1 MHKLKPLAV
10 IMTAC
15 LLAAC
20 TQTGGNIPTPNLSG
34 PVDPNATA
42 VFTLAV
48 APGSVEGCILGD
60 PSMTRPIRVTVR
72 NDKALFLTDG
82 GIHDEL
88 TCIRPDVYFDNFQV
102 GVVEMKIE
110 ADFSS
115 RPKRLLVQTFDG
127 TCKWAATAP

>member
-1 MHKLKPLAV
+1 MRNGQPRGWPFSRLSIRCVRNEGKLMLKLKSLAALVTAPLF
-10 IMTAC
+10 
-15 LLAAC
+15 AAC

-34 PVDPNATA
+34 PVDPAATA

-88 TCIRPDVYFDNFQV
+88 TRIRPGVYFDNFQI
-102 GVVEMKIE
+102 GVVEMKI
-110 ADFSS
+110 
-115 RPKRLLVQTFDG
+115 
-127 TCKWAATAP
+127 